1 MSFLR
6 RNWLSITAAEASASP
21 APGPRAALQP
31 KRSECSI
38 CAGAPLLSTLSLHTP
53 VPRHRER
60 AQPMPQHR
68 ERAQLVPR
76 HREWA
81 RLVPRVGR
89 PGPNSCCAIFPSSCP
104 MSLCQRHCRGS
115 RTPQPRHRSRCN
127 QVTARGHS
135 LLPTRH
141 GNYLGAGNG
150 TAVTV
155 LAVPLVSAVHPAWGA
170 FLIHCGGTLT
180 AGPSHAGTRGGT
192 GTGEHDSPAGAWRL

>member
-60 AQPMPQHR
+60 AQ
-68 ERAQLVPR
+68 LVPR

-89 PGPNSCCAIFPSSCP
+89 PGPDSCFAIFPSSCP

-115 RTPQPRHRSRCN
+115 GTPQPRHRSCCN
-127 QVTARGHS
+127 QVTACGHS

-150 TAVTV
+150 TAGPA
-155 LAVPLVSAVHPAWGA
+155 LAVPLVSAVHAAWGA

-180 AGPSHAGTRGGT
+180 AGPSHVGTGGGT
-192 GTGEHDSPAGAWRL
+192 GTGEHDSPAGARRL